1 MSNPSLGHR
10 LDPELL
16 SHIRRLDLKARLV
29 VEGFLAGLHRSP
41 FHGFSVE
48 FAEYRSYLPGDDVRR
63 IDWKLLARTDR
74 HYVKE
79 YEEETNLRANILL
92 DTSASM
98 GYHSRGTLDKLEYGR
113 CLAAALSYLLLNQHD
128 SVGLALFGPGLG
140 PYLPPSS
147 RRAHWGQIL
156 LALDRASPSGGT
168 DFRRILSEFSSHL
181 RRRGLVIVISDLWD
195 DPQRVMSSLKHLRH
209 LKHEM
214 LVFHLLDPDERRLPL
229 SGQEV
234 LVDMEDGRELE
245 VDGSTAGEY
254 LRSADRWTGWLGRE
268 CRRHY
273 IDYQQVVTDQPFDRA
288 LLSYLYK
295 RERLG

>member
-1 MSNPSLGHR
+1 MTTAALRDR
-10 LDPELL
+10 LDPGLL

-48 FAEYRSYLPGDDVRR
+48 FAEYRSYQPGDDVRR
-63 IDWKLLARTDR
+63 IDWKLLGRTDR

-113 CLAAALSYLLLNQHD
+113 CLAAALSYLLLHQHD
-128 SVGLALFGPGLG
+128 SVGLALFGAGIG
-140 PYLPPSS
+140 PILPPRS
-147 RRAHWGQIL
+147 RRSHWGQL
-156 LALDRASPSGGT
+156 LEAMEQAAPAGRT
-168 DFRRILSEFSSHL
+168 DFGRILSEFSRHL

-195 DPQRVMSSLKHLRH
+195 DPGRVLASLKHLRH
-209 LKHEM
+209 LKHEL
-214 LVFHLLDPDERRLPL
+214 LVFHLLDPDERRLPAT
-229 SGQEV
+229 GREV
-234 LVDMEDGRELE
+234 LVDMETGQELE
-245 VDGSTAGEY
+245 ADGLTAGEY
-254 LRSADRWTGWLGRE
+254 FQAARRWGGWLGRE
-268 CRRHY
+268 CRLNY
-273 IDYQQVVTDQPFDRA
+273 IDYQQVVTDEPFDRA
-288 LLSYLYK
+288 LLRYLYK